1 MLTTGASI
9 SLTQFNYVN
18 VFNMGDS
25 LPKIILYLVLPSY
38 QGDILLSLAIISF
51 AALLVI
57 RRIKAKSEVQI
68 VSEKLDNRDLL
79 VMEAIKRGYKTLT
92 EISNFTGIPKTTTYR
107 RLKKLTSLGYLQETK
122 EYGRV
127 YYDLNLRTR
136 GTRTKINKGIDE
148 KIKDNGKEKKEL

>member
-1 MLTTGASI
+1 MLTTDTSI

-18 VFNMGDS
+18 AFTTKDG
-25 LPKIILYLVLPSY
+25 LLKILLYFVLPNY
-38 QGDILLSLAIISF
+38 QGYILLSLAIISF
-51 AALLVI
+51 ATLLII
-57 RRIKAKSEVQI
+57 RRIKAKSEFQI
-68 VSEKLDNRDLL
+68 VSEELDNRDLL
-79 VMEAIKRGYKTLT
+79 VIEAIKRGYKTLT

-136 GTRTKINKGIDE
+136 GTRTKIHKGIVE
-148 KIKDNGKEKKEL
+148 KMRDNRKEK